1 MKLKQN
7 FKAFMLVVLCM
18 LSVLPLMADVQKQ
31 VRGTVLEADGRT
43 PLIGATVLLK
53 GTTVGTVTDM
63 EGKFVLNLTGDNHVL
78 TCQSVG
84 YVKQEIPLKGRT
96 NLTIV
101 MQESTVELEGVVVT
115 ALGLTREQKSLGY
128 AVTKVD
134 NAALTST
141 VSGNWLN
148 ALNGKVAGLT
158 LDQAGTGPAGSLRV
172 TLRGDQ
178 SLNYGNNE
186 ALFVVDGI
194 PISSGTTAIG
204 SGSNYANGDAPV
216 DFGNGAGDLNPE
228 DIESLTVLKGPAATA
243 LYGSRAA
250 NGAIVITTK
259 SGRKDKGIGV
269 TVNSSVTFERAG
281 YFPDFQTEYGS
292 GADMGTNPYAFW
304 TLTGEQ
310 APDGIAVSR
319 NISRYAFGEKFDAG
333 KLRYQYNSKNWD
345 TGTFEKTPWVYQD
358 DWYTG
363 LFQTGTTFNNT
374 VTIDGSNGKGTSTRL
389 SITDSRN
396 SWILP
401 NTGFQRQSVSLSF
414 NTEINKYIKL
424 NAKVNYHHKGSDN
437 LPVSGYDE
445 TSPMYSLVWGYNSNS
460 INDWKNEYFQG
471 RFNATNYNN
480 TTGENGNSLV
490 FPSASSYN
498 PYRTLYEELNSVD
511 KDRVFGTLGLTF
523 QLWKGLSLDVH
534 SGLDINDEFRTQ
546 RKPYYVADS
555 PKGMYREQTIRTY
568 EYNTDFLLR
577 YMNNSWLD
585 NRLGFTA
592 AFGGNNMQ
600 NKYFTNRITLEQLSE
615 EGVYNVNN
623 SPANS
628 IPKPY
633 NYRSKKIV
641 NSFYG
646 FVSGS
651 WQDTYFLDITGRN
664 DWSSTLASGNWSY
677 FYPSVSTSVLL
688 DRVFNLRDRASWVDM
703 LKLRLSWANVGND
716 TSPYSLYDSYSNTDY
731 SGGYTLPG
739 SIANYLIK
747 PENVESWEAGLE
759 GHFLHNRVSF
769 DLAVYK
775 SSTTDQIVNAT
786 IDQITG
792 ASSKK
797 INAGE
802 IQNKGIEVSAH
813 FVPVRT
819 RNFEWSFDVNW
830 AKNWNKL
837 VSLQDGWDPSE
848 PLQTDMG
855 TTIGSRVYVYSY
867 VGQEMNV
874 IYGKGYQRAPEGSFY
889 LDESGNKVDCSGM
902 KLVDAATGYPLLD
915 TSPDRK
921 IGKVNPD
928 WKGGMTQRF
937 SYKGL
942 TLTASFTGQ
951 LGGKTYS
958 VTNFSLSYQGKLKNS
973 LPGRHDGLVVGGVN
987 AVKGSDGAVTY
998 SKNTT
1003 VTSNIQ
1009 TYYNAY
1015 VWTRDNVEENTFDTS
1030 FLKLKEVR
1038 LDYRLPAKVCAR
1050 TGFLQGA
1057 EFGVYAT
1064 NLFCITS
1071 FPQYDPETGMLDG
1084 TNIHKGIEAMAYP
1097 MTRSYGLNVK
1107 LSF

>member
-7 FKAFMLVVLCM
+7 FKVFLLVFLCT
-18 LSVLPLMADVQKQ
+18 LSVLPLMADVQKE

-53 GTTVGTVTDM
+53 GTKVGTVTDM

-78 TCQSVG
+78 TFQSVG
-84 YVKQEIPLKGRT
+84 FVKQEIPLKGRT
-96 NLTIV
+96 NLTII

-128 AVTKVD
+128 SVTKVD

-148 ALNGKVAGLT
+148 AMNGKVAGLT

-194 PISSGTTAIG
+194 PVSSGTTAIG

-228 DIESLTVLKGPAATA
+228 DIESVTVLKGPGATA

-269 TVNSSVTFERAG
+269 TVNSSVTFEKAG

-292 GADMGTNPYAFW
+292 GADMGTSPYAFW

-310 APDGIAVSR
+310 APDGVAVSR
-319 NISRYAFGEKFDAG
+319 NISRYAFGEKFDAS

-424 NAKVNYHHKGSDN
+424 NAKVNYNHKGSDN

-445 TSPMYSLVWGYNSNS
+445 TSPMYALVWGYNSNS

-480 TTGENGNSLV
+480 TVGDNGNSLV

-523 QLWKGLSLDVH
+523 QLWKGVSLDVH

-577 YMNNSWLD
+577 YVNNSWQD

-600 NKYFTNRITLEQLSE
+600 NKYYTNRITLEQLSE

-646 FVSGS
+646 FVSAS
-651 WQDTYFLDITGRN
+651 WQDTYFLDVTARN

-677 FYPSVSTSVLL
+677 FYPSVSTSILL
-688 DRVFNLRDRASWVDM
+688 DRVLNLRERASWVDM

-819 RNFEWSFDVNW
+819 RDFEWSFDVNW

-867 VGQEMNV
+867 IGKEMNV

-889 LDESGNKVDCSGM
+889 LDDNGNKIDCSGM

-942 TLTASFTGQ
+942 TLAASFTGQ
-951 LGGKTYS
+951 LGGKAYS

-973 LPGRHDGLVVGGVN
+973 LPGRYDGLVVGGVN
-987 AVKGSDGAVTY
+987 AVKASDGSVTY
-998 SKNTT
+998 SKNAT

-1038 LDYRLPAKVCAR
+1038 LDYRLPAKLCAR

-1057 EFGVYAT
+1057 EVGVYAT

-1097 MTRSYGLNVK
+1097 MTRTYGLNVK

>member
-1 MKLKQN
+1 MSLKQN
-7 FKAFMLVVLCM
+7 VKAFLLTMLLC
-18 LSVLPLMADVQKQ
+18 LLPALQLMADSKKE
-31 VRGTVLEADGRT
+31 VRGIVFEPDGKT
-43 PLIGATVLLK
+43 TLVGATVLLK
-53 GTTVGTVTDM
+53 GTNIGTITDLD
-63 EGKFVLNLTGDNHVL
+63 GKFTLNLSGNNPVL
-78 TCQSVG
+78 IFQCIG
-84 YVKQEIPLKGRT
+84 FGKQEVQVKEHS
-96 NLTIV
+96 NLTVV
-101 MQESTVELEGVVVT
+101 MKESTVELEGVVVT

-128 AVTKVD
+128 AVTKVS
-134 NAALTST
+134 NSELTNT

-148 ALNGKVAGLT
+148 AMNGKVAGLT
-158 LDQAGTGPAGSLRV
+158 LDQASTGPTSSMRV

-216 DFGNGAGDLNPE
+216 DFGNGASDINP
-228 DIESLTVLKGPAATA
+228 DDVESVTVLKGPAATA

-259 SGRKDKGIGV
+259 TGRKDKGIGV
-269 TVNSSVTFERAG
+269 TVNSSVTFEKAG
-281 YFPDFQTEYGS
+281 YFPDFQKEYGS
-292 GADMGTNPYAFW
+292 GADMGTSPYSFW
-304 TLTGEQ
+304 TLAGSQT
-310 APDGIAVSR
+310 PDGVAVVR
-319 NISRYAFGEKFDAG
+319 NISRYAFGEKFDAS
-333 KLRYQYNSKNWD
+333 KLRYQYNSKNWG
-345 TGTFEKTPWVYQD
+345 TGAYEKTPWVYQD

-363 LFQTGTTFNNT
+363 LFETGTTFNNS
-374 VTIDGSNGKGTSTRL
+374 VTIDGSNGKGTSARL

-401 NTGFQRQSVSLSF
+401 NTGFQKQSVSLSF
-414 NTEINKYIKL
+414 SSEVNKYIKV
-424 NAKVNYHHKGSDN
+424 NAKLNYYHKGSDN

-445 TSPMYSLVWGYNSNS
+445 TSPMYALAWGYNSNS
-460 INDWKNEYFQG
+460 INEWKNEYFQG
-471 RFNATNYNN
+471 RFNDTNYYGN
-480 TTGENGNSLV
+480 GENGNSLV
-490 FPSASSYN
+490 FPSSSSYN
-498 PYRTLYEELNSVD
+498 PYRTLYEELNAVD
-511 KDRVFGTLGLTF
+511 KDRVFGNIGLT
-523 QLWKGLSLDVH
+523 LSLLKGLTLDLR
-534 SGLDINDEFRTQ
+534 SGLDMSDEFRTQ
-546 RKPYYVADS
+546 QKPFHVADS
-555 PKGMYREQTIRTY
+555 PNGMYREQTLRTY

-577 YMNNSWLD
+577 YINNSWVN

-600 NKYFTNRITLEQLSE
+600 NKYFTSRITLDELNE

-623 SPANS
+623 SPSNV

-646 FVSGS
+646 FISTS
-651 WQDTYFLDITGRN
+651 WDDTYFLDVTGRN

-677 FYPSVSTSVLL
+677 FYPSVSASILMDKVLN
-688 DRVFNLRDRASWVDM
+688 FQENASWIDM

-716 TSPYSLYDSYSNTDY
+716 TSPYALFDSYSNTDY
-731 SGGYTLPG
+731 SGGYVLPG

-759 GHFLHNRVSF
+759 GRFLQNRLSF
-769 DLAVYK
+769 DVAVYK
-775 SSTTDQIVNAT
+775 SSTTDQIVSAT

-792 ASSKK
+792 ATGMK

-802 IQNKGIEVSAH
+802 IENKGIEISAH
-813 FVPVRT
+813 FVPVRN
-819 RNFEWSFDVNW
+819 RNFEWSFDLNW
-830 AKNWNKL
+830 SKNWNKL

-848 PLQTDMG
+848 PLQTNMG
-855 TTIGSRVYVYSY
+855 TTVGSRVYVYSY
-867 VGQEMNV
+867 VGKEMNV
-874 IYGKGYQRAPEGSFY
+874 IYGKGYQRAPEGSFF
-889 LDESGNKVDCSGM
+889 LDEKGNKVDCSGM
-902 KLVDAATGYPLLD
+902 KLVDPATGYPILD
-915 TSPDRK
+915 TAPDRE

-928 WKGGMTQRF
+928 WRAGMTQRF

-942 TLTASFTGQ
+942 TLSATFTGQ
-951 LGGKTYS
+951 LGGNAYS

-973 LPGRHDGLVVGGVN
+973 LPGRYDGLVVGGVN
-987 AVKGSDGAVTY
+987 AVKGADGTIAY
-998 SKNTT
+998 QKNST

-1015 VWTRDNVEENTFDTS
+1015 VWSRDNVEENTFDTS

-1038 LDYRLPAKVCAR
+1038 LDYRLPAKICNR

-1057 EFGVYAT
+1057 ELGVYAT

-1084 TNIHKGIEAMAYP
+1084 TNIHKGIEAMTYP
-1097 MTRSYGLNVK
+1097 MTRTYGVNVK